1 MKRHLLAATLLAL
14 QTAAVFAVNPPKT
27 GVRGNKT
34 RTNKASGEM
43 QRGGEH
49 MLSGFATPIKNG
61 DVEAY
66 KKALEGYKGGE
77 LGLYALIGKLAIA
90 VDENHADTNV
100 SQGDMAQKTR
110 HLHEMRDVTMEK
122 LKTHTS
128 MRGEGQRKPRG
139 ERKSPAAKRGMKQNG
154 NKRVARSGA
163 ARKAAVGKKALPSGV
178 AARIGE

>member
-1 MKRHLLAATLLAL
+1 MKRQLLAATLLAL

-27 GVRGNKT
+27 TREARTRTAATREMRGRGS

-49 MLSGFATPIKNG
+49 MLAAFATPIKNG
-61 DVEAY
+61 DVEGY
-66 KKALEGYKGGE
+66 KKALEGYRGGK

-90 VDENHADTNV
+90 VDENHADTNI

-122 LKTHTS
+122 LKSHTAT
-128 MRGEGQRKPRG
+128 RGEGQRKPRG
-139 ERKSPAAKRGMKQNG
+139 ERKPGMRKGMKHPG
-154 NKRVARSGA
+154 RAS
-163 ARKAAVGKKALPSGV
+163 KAATT
-178 AARIGE
+178 AAE